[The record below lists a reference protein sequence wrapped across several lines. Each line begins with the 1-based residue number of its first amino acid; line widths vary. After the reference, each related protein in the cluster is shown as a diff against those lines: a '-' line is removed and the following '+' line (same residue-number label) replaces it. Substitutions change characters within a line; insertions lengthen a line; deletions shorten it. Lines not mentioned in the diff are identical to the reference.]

1 MYDLIGNNSIMV
13 VIPMSEKKL
22 YKLVSKENG
31 CVIGWFTDSED
42 MYYLDDWLDVE
53 TYCEVYK
60 LEEVI
65 G

>member
-1 MYDLIGNNSIMV
+1 MTINVQNGNSMGFDK
-13 VIPMSEKKL
+13 MTEKKL

>member
-1 MYDLIGNNSIMV
+1 
-13 VIPMSEKKL
+13 MSEKKL

-31 CVIGWFTDSED
+31 CVIGWFTDSVD

-60 LEEVI
+60 LEKVI
-65 G
+65 E